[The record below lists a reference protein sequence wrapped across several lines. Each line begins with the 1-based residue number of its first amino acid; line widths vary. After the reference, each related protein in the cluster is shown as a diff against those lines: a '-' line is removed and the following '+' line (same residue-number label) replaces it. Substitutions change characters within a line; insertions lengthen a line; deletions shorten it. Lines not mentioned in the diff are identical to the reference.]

1 MSEIPAKLLEKFNEL
16 FSGYTITL
24 LEDIYNTF
32 SSSSDKEIRNFSKRI
47 KFFAACPQVAAT
59 KLSEA
64 VLSKFTTVYIETYTE
79 EEQKYVLSSYS
90 NFKCLKFSE
99 KEIQRTIYYGTLLKQ
114 RIHFYSSSND

>member
-1 MSEIPAKLLEKFNEL
+1 MKNLSEIPTTELERFNEL
-16 FSGYTITL
+16 FFGCTITL

-47 KFFAACPQVAAT
+47 RFFATCPQVAAT

-99 KEIQRTIYYGTLLKQ
+99 KEIQRIIDYSTLLK
-114 RIHFYSSSND
+114 